1 MSAPGWLRRLSRTGA
16 RLAPDPRGGFA
27 VFPGGDRRRRALAR
41 LDAAGLKAALA
52 DGLIEADGEAR
63 WAISEA
69 GLARVRRADAAPERA
84 FADQHRTLG
93 AVEIETPEGRLQR
106 ATADLSASPLARYA
120 KARGGAAAAL
130 SPIQVAAGERLRAD
144 YERSTLSTSV
154 TADWT
159 RPPRGKSPRAP
170 HDPAGAPV
178 SRLAAKDRVM
188 DALAAAGP
196 GLDRLLVNVCLRETG
211 MTKAERALGWPERA
225 GLPAL
230 AMALER
236 LAVFYGLKAPDAP
249 ADPFRGVS

>member
-1 MSAPGWLRRLSRTGA
+1 MSAPTWLKRLSKPGA

-27 VFPGGDRRRRALAR
+27 VFPGADRRRRALAR
-41 LDAAGLKAALA
+41 LDEAALKAALA
-52 DGLIEADGEAR
+52 DGLVEPDGDAR
-63 WAISEA
+63 WAISHA
-69 GLARVRRADAAPERA
+69 GLARLKRAEAAPERA
-84 FADQHRTLG
+84 YADQHRTLG
-93 AVEIETPEGRLQR
+93 AVEIETPSGRLER
-106 ATADLSASPLARYA
+106 VSADLSASPLARYA
-120 KARGGAAAAL
+120 KARGGAPAAL

-159 RPPRGKSPRAP
+159 RPPRGKAPRAP
-170 HDPAGAPV
+170 HDPAAAPS

-236 LAVFYGLKAPDAP
+236 LAVFYGFKAPDAP
-249 ADPFRGVS
+249 VDPFRGAA